1 MQSIVISFFMNVCA
15 DLLINEDGK
24 FVHALQDVLE
34 SDKTFYI
41 FKLHRKKKNQS
52 YKARRSVKKHIANVS
67 NNADFEQE
75 DKGNIFDILEN
86 T

>member
-1 MQSIVISFFMNVCA
+1 MHFKMSWKVTKHFIFSNFIV
-15 DLLINEDGK
+15 
-24 FVHALQDVLE
+24 
-34 SDKTFYI
+34 
-41 FKLHRKKKNQS
+41 KKKNQS